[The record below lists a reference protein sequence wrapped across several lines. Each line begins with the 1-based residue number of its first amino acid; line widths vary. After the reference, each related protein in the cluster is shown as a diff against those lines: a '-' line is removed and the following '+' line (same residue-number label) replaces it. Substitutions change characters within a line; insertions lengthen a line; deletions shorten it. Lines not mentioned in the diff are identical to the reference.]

1 MIINYLNYE
10 GLQTYD
16 NLIKK
21 YIDKHAEGQ
30 IDQNVITAAVI
41 DSVQD
46 YVDLLIE
53 NSIVG
58 IESAKIE
65 SLFKEPIFVEKN
77 ADLDT
82 YIDTIQENQILVLPN
97 KSEYPNELSI
107 TNDVYVNANGSALTG
122 KISISADSNVIFE
135 NAIFTNILN
144 I

>member
-30 IDQNVITAAVI
+30 IDQNIVTTAVI
-41 DSVQD
+41 DNVQD

-58 IESAKIE
+58 IESAKIQ
-65 SLFKEPIFVEKN
+65 SLFKEPVFVEKD

-82 YIDTIQENQILVLPN
+82 YIDTIQENQILVLSN
-97 KSEYPNELSI
+97 NSEYPNELSI
-107 TNDVYVNANGSALTG
+107 INDVYINANGSTLTG
-122 KISISADSNVIFE
+122 IISISADSNVTFE
-135 NAIFTNILN
+135 NATFTNTLN
-144 I
+144 F